1 MRASGCALLSLIGRS
16 YLLSHSIGAL
26 HPLLISDQCPDLVA
40 ANINLEPGNIPFQS
54 YTGNATSSVGRT
66 PNRPWGLTNTR
77 ITYDPPANSPSDL
90 KTVNNETDSPAR
102 RSCIYQAEPAR
113 KLPQIA
119 KVKYVAFTG
128 EASPHITYDQCVV
141 NYLRQAGVKV
151 DWIKLGEVGVHGNG
165 HFSFLEKNNL
175 DVAEVVEDWIQKAN
189 DEDDRRGER

>member
-1 MRASGCALLSLIGRS
+1 M
-16 YLLSHSIGAL
+16 
-26 HPLLISDQCPDLVA
+26 
-40 ANINLEPGNIPFQS
+40 
-54 YTGNATSSVGRT
+54 
-66 PNRPWGLTNTR
+66 
-77 ITYDPPANSPSDL
+77 
-90 KTVNNETDSPAR
+90 
-102 RSCIYQAEPAR
+102 
-113 KLPQIA
+113 
-119 KVKYVAFTG
+119 AFTG